1 MSEPLDPW
9 AWRKAAGVLKD
20 KLPDVPAEELIRR
33 VRSDEPI
40 WQGNEREELEERL
53 EREKKPR
60 PPFVIHVS
68 EMADFPDAVY
78 IGRENGRKR
87 LKRSKWANPFT
98 VKDHGRTMAIAKFA
112 LLAAR
117 KHHGYPVFTYD
128 AEEYT
133 GVEQLTGKPLAC
145 WCRRS
150 DEERTDAN
158 ACHGDVLVELW
169 KEASK

>member
-1 MSEPLDPW
+1 M
-9 AWRKAAGVLKD
+9 D
-20 KLPDVPAEELIRR
+20 K
-33 VRSDEPI
+33 
-40 WQGNEREELEERL
+40 
-53 EREKKPR
+53 

-98 VKDHGRTMAIAKFA
+98 VKEYGRTMAIAKFA
-112 LLAAR
+112 LTLTTS
-117 KHHGYPVFTYD
+117 HPFNVGYD
-128 AEEYT
+128 ISE
-133 GVEQLTGKPLAC
+133 LTGKPLAC

-169 KEASK
+169 KEATNG